1 MWLLSTSTAT
11 FVITA
16 DVQVC
21 YYIHAVTDDR
31 VSAPQTPSCTYG
43 GLLLTGGGSVA
54 EWLEGPRFKSQP
66 RRCRV
71 TVLGKLFTPIVP
83 MFTKQRNW

>member
-1 MWLLSTSTAT
+1 MGTACPHLPAVNILGLIRQGAGAMWLLSTSTAT

-31 VSAPQTPSCTYG
+31 VSAPQTP
-43 GLLLTGGGSVA
+43 
-54 EWLEGPRFKSQP
+54 
-66 RRCRV
+66 
-71 TVLGKLFTPIVP
+71 
-83 MFTKQRNW
+83 